1 MMKGDT
7 HMNTMITITRR
18 YLLRFAGLFGVGSAL
33 PASALA
39 AAQKKAAVPAAAA
52 EPNVYASIGVRPL
65 INCRGTLTII
75 GGSVELPEVRAAKT
89 AANQQYAQLDEVM
102 DGVGKRLAELT
113 GAEWGMVSAGCAAAI
128 SHATAACVAGG
139 NPDLHVRIP
148 NLAGFPKDEVIIPTN
163 SRNVY
168 DAAIRAVG
176 VKVLEVDTPEA
187 LTLAIGPKTAM
198 IYLFAGPRTDSGP
211 MSTEAICAIAKQHDV
226 PVMVDAAAEILTIP
240 NVHLQRGATLVGYS
254 GGKFIRGP
262 QSAGLLLGPEGSREG
277 GMDPQR
283 APPRLRARH
292 EGRPRGDDR
301 DAGRGRE
308 LGEARSRAEWA
319 EWVARCDYIA
329 ERASQGRR
337 YHRAGTARA
346 RCQLEQPQPARD
358 AAVGFPATWHHR
370 RRGLG
375 SARERRAA
383 HCARRR
389 RRRRRG
395 WSGAAGRQRHLDH
408 GGDDAARRRESRR
421 AADRRGAVGQAHA
434 EARRSAG
441 DPRDNLSGRWDVEI
455 NYAASGTTHR
465 LHLQQNGN
473 RLDGIHQGN
482 FLTRDIT
489 GTISGDM
496 VTLSSNVT
504 ERHGD
509 SLNYRFRGK
518 VSGDTMSG
526 DLDLGEYR
534 TATWTARRPRTTVWT
549 RVYPGRVV
557 TVHSPNLHR
566 RGDSRAVASITGT
579 ASDANSYVRDEE
591 LARQFAELKQIR
603 IPTEFADKLATVLR
617 ESQADKADRCHESRL
632 NADAVTT

>member
-7 HMNTMITITRR
+7 HMNTMITRITRR
-18 YLLRFAGLFGVGSAL
+18 NLLRFAGLFGVGSAL
-33 PASALA
+33 PASALM
-39 AAQKKAAVPAAAA
+39 AAQKKAAVPSAAA
-52 EPNVYASIGVRPL
+52 ETNIYASIGVRPL

-102 DGVGKRLAELT
+102 DGAGKRLAELT

-148 NLAGFPKDEVIIPTN
+148 NLAGFPKDEVIIPAN

-198 IYLFAGPRTDSGP
+198 IYLFAGPRTDTGP
-211 MSTEAICAIAKQHDV
+211 MSTEAICAIAKQHGV

-262 QSAGLLLGPEGSREG
+262 QSAGLLLGRKDLVKAAWVHSAPHHGYSRA
-277 GMDPQR
+277 MKV
-283 APPRLRARH
+283 
-292 EGRPRGDDR
+292 
-301 DAGRGRE
+301 GRE
-308 LGEARSRAEWA
+308 EVIGMLVAVESWVKRDHQAEWA

-329 ERASQGRR
+329 ERASKVAGISAQVQREPGASLSNRSPRVTLRWDSQQLGVTGAEVSDLLENGEPRIALGGGGGGGGGGRELPGDSGISITS
-337 YHRAGTARA
+337 AMM
-346 RCQLEQPQPARD
+346 QPGDEKVVAQRIVDVLSAKHTLKP
-358 AAVGFPATWHHR
+358 VETPATPA
-370 RRGLG
+370 
-375 SARERRAA
+375 S
-383 HCARRR
+383 
-389 RRRRRG
+389 
-395 WSGAAGRQRHLDH
+395 
-408 GGDDAARRRESRR
+408 
-421 AADRRGAVGQAHA
+421 
-434 EARRSAG
+434 
-441 DPRDNLSGRWDVEI
+441 NLSGGWDVEI
-455 NYAASGTTHR
+455 KYAASGTTHR

-489 GTISGDM
+489 GTISGDT
-496 VTLSSNVT
+496 VTLSSNVA

-518 VSGDTMSG
+518 VSGDTLSG

-534 TATWTARRPRTTVWT
+534 TATWTARRPRSTV
-549 RVYPGRVV
+549 
-557 TVHSPNLHR
+557 
-566 RGDSRAVASITGT
+566 
-579 ASDANSYVRDEE
+579 
-591 LARQFAELKQIR
+591 
-603 IPTEFADKLATVLR
+603 
-617 ESQADKADRCHESRL
+617 
-632 NADAVTT
+632 

>member
-1 MMKGDT
+1 
-7 HMNTMITITRR
+7 MNTIITRR
-18 YLLRFAGLFGVGSAL
+18 YLLRIAGLFGVGSAL
-33 PASALA
+33 PTSPLA
-39 AAQKKAAVPAAAA
+39 AAQKKAVVTAAAA
-52 EPNVYASIGVRPL
+52 EPNIYASIGVRPL

-211 MSTEAICAIAKQHDV
+211 MSTEAICAIAKQHGV

-262 QSAGLLLGPEGSREG
+262 QSAGLLLGRKDLVKAAWIHSAPHHGYSRA
-277 GMDPQR
+277 MKV
-283 APPRLRARH
+283 
-292 EGRPRGDDR
+292 
-301 DAGRGRE
+301 GRE
-308 LGEARSRAEWA
+308 EMIGMLVAVESWVKRDHRAEWA

-329 ERASQGRR
+329 ERASKVAGITAQVQREPGANLSNRSPRVTLRWNSQQLGITGAEVSDLLENGEPRIALGGGGGAGGGGGRGGQ
-337 YHRAGTARA
+337 ALPGDSSISMTAA
-346 RCQLEQPQPARD
+346 MMQPGDEKVVAQRI
-358 AAVGFPATWHHR
+358 VEV
-370 RRGLG
+370 L
-375 SARERRAA
+375 SARHTLQPVEA
-383 HCARRR
+383 
-389 RRRRRG
+389 
-395 WSGAAGRQRHLDH
+395 S
-408 GGDDAARRRESRR
+408 
-421 AADRRGAVGQAHA
+421 ADPA
-434 EARRSAG
+434 S
-441 DPRDNLSGRWDVEI
+441 NLSGGWDVEI
-455 NYAASGTTHR
+455 KYAASGTTHR

-473 RLDGIHQGN
+473 RVDGIHQGN

-534 TATWTARRPRTTVWT
+534 TAAWTARRPRTTV
-549 RVYPGRVV
+549 
-557 TVHSPNLHR
+557 
-566 RGDSRAVASITGT
+566 
-579 ASDANSYVRDEE
+579 
-591 LARQFAELKQIR
+591 
-603 IPTEFADKLATVLR
+603 
-617 ESQADKADRCHESRL
+617 
-632 NADAVTT
+632 